1 MNNVEL
7 IKNFTTEFEFE
18 YENFILNHQNSMMYH
33 SIKYIHFLKGLIRA
47 KTLCIVSRN
56 DGKIDGVLP
65 IMYKDGKFGR
75 VMNSLP
81 YYGSNGSVLTSCEQ
95 TTHLIL
101 NFYDQISNY
110 STVASST
117 IITNPF
123 EIKSIFDKTD
133 FTHKD
138 YRIGQFTDI
147 EFSDNHREKLLKKFH
162 YKTRNVIRKALKHN
176 VNVVIDN
183 SKLNLLYQLHKD
195 NMESI
200 GGMAKEIEIID
211 HIKQI
216 YKENEDYKVYIAKYE
231 NKIVAGLLVFY
242 FKETVE
248 YYMPVI
254 NNEYRNLQALS
265 LLIFEAMTEASVFGF
280 KNWNWGGTWKSQKG
294 VYSFKKKWGTI
305 DKNYYYLTK
314 LNNEEIYTLD
324 EDTLLSE
331 YSNFYVIPFKNLL
344 KNE

>member
-1 MNNVEL
+1 MNSIEL
-7 IKNFTTEFEFE
+7 IKNFTAEFEFE

-33 SIKYIHFLKGLIRA
+33 SIKYINLLKELIRA

-95 TTHLIL
+95 TTNLIL
-101 NFYDQISNY
+101 NFYDQISNDPA
-110 STVASST
+110 VASST

-123 EIKSIFDKTD
+123 DIKSILNKTD

-147 EFSDNHREKLLKKFH
+147 EFSHNHREKLLKKFH

-176 VNVVIDN
+176 VNVVVDN
-183 SKLNLLYQLHKD
+183 SKLNLLYRLHKD

-200 GGMAKEIEIID
+200 GGMAKEIEIIN
-211 HIKQI
+211 QI
-216 YKENEDYKVYIAKYE
+216 TNTYQENKNYKVYVAVYE
-231 NKIVAGLLVFY
+231 NQIVAGLLVFY

-254 NNEYRNLQALS
+254 NSKFRNLQALS
-265 LLIFEAMTEASVFGF
+265 LLIFEAMTDASIAGF
-280 KNWNWGGTWKSQKG
+280 KNWNWGGTWESQKG
-294 VYSFKKKWGTI
+294 VYSFKKKWGTL

-314 LNNEEIYTLD
+314 VNNNDIYKLDEYTLL
-324 EDTLLSE
+324 EE
-331 YSNFYVIPFKNLL
+331 YPNFFVIPFKNLL

>member
-1 MNNVEL
+1 MNSIEL
-7 IKNFTTEFEFE
+7 IKNFTADFEFE

-33 SIKYIHFLKGLIRA
+33 SIKYINFLKGLIRA

-123 EIKSIFDKTD
+123 DIKSIFDKTD

-147 EFSDNHREKLLKKFH
+147 EFSENHREKLFKKYH

-200 GGMAKEIEIID
+200 GGIAKEIEIID

-216 YKENEDYKVYIAKYE
+216 YKENQDYKVYIAKYE

-280 KNWNWGGTWKSQKG
+280 KNWNWGGTWESQKG

-314 LNNEEIYTLD
+314 INNEEIYTLD
-324 EDTLLSE
+324 EETLLSE

>member
-1 MNNVEL
+1 MNSVEL
-7 IKNFTTEFEFE
+7 IKSFTAEFEFE

-33 SIKYIHFLKGLIRA
+33 SIKYINFLKGLIRA

-123 EIKSIFDKTD
+123 DIKSIFDKTD

-147 EFSDNHREKLLKKFH
+147 EFSENHREKLFKKYH

-200 GGMAKEIEIID
+200 GGIAKKIEIID

-216 YKENEDYKVYIAKYE
+216 YKENQDYKVYIAKYE

-280 KNWNWGGTWKSQKG
+280 KNWNWGGTWESQKG

-314 LNNEEIYTLD
+314 INNEEIYTLD
-324 EDTLLSE
+324 EETLLSE

>member
-1 MNNVEL
+1 MNSVEL
-7 IKNFTTEFEFE
+7 IKDFTGEFEFE

-33 SIKYIHFLKGLIRA
+33 SIKYFYFLKGLIKA
-47 KTLCIVSRN
+47 KPLCIVSRN
-56 DGKIDGVLP
+56 YGKIDGVLP

-75 VMNSLP
+75 VLNSLP
-81 YYGSNGSVLTSCEQ
+81 YYGSNGSVLTTSEQ
-95 TTHLIL
+95 TTDLVL
-101 NFYDQISNY
+101 KLYDQISND
-110 STVASST
+110 SKVAAST

-123 EIKSIFDKTD
+123 DTNSIIDKID

-147 EFSDNHREKLLKKFH
+147 EFSENHREKLLKKFH
-162 YKTRNVIRKALKHN
+162 YKTRNAIRKALKHN
-176 VNVVIDN
+176 VNVDIDY
-183 SKLNLLYQLHKD
+183 SKLNLLNQLHKD

-200 GGMAKEIEIID
+200 GGMAKDSVIID
-211 HIKQI
+211 HIKQT
-216 YKENEDYKVYIAKYE
+216 YNENEDYKVYIAKYK

-254 NNEYRNLQALS
+254 NSEFRNLQALS
-265 LLIFEAMTEASVFGF
+265 LLIFEAMTEASKLGL
-280 KNWNWGGTWKSQKG
+280 KNWNWGGTWESQKG
-294 VYSFKKKWGTI
+294 LYSFKKKWGTLQ
-305 DKNYYYLTK
+305 KKYYYLTK
-314 LNNEEIYTLD
+314 LNNNEIYKLD

-331 YSNFYVIPFKNLL
+331 YSNFYVLPFKNLL

>member
-1 MNNVEL
+1 MNSIEL

-18 YENFILNHQNSMMYH
+18 YENYILNHQNSMMYH

-65 IMYKDGKFGR
+65 IMYKDGKYGR
-75 VMNSLP
+75 VLNSLP
-81 YYGSNGSVLTSCEQ
+81 YYGSNGSVLTSSEK
-95 TTHLIL
+95 TKNLIL
-101 NFYDQISNY
+101 KFYNQISKD
-110 STVASST
+110 SKVASST

-123 EIKSIFDKTD
+123 DIKSIFDKTD

-183 SKLNLLYQLHKD
+183 SKLDLLYQFHKD
-195 NMESI
+195 NMKSI

-231 NKIVAGLLVFY
+231 NKTVAGLLVFY

-280 KNWNWGGTWKSQKG
+280 KNWNWGGTWESQKG

-314 LNNEEIYTLD
+314 LNNEEIYALD
-324 EDTLLSE
+324 EETLLSE
-331 YSNFYVIPFKNLL
+331 YSNFYVIPYKNLL

>member
-1 MNNVEL
+1 MKSVEL
-7 IKNFTTEFEFE
+7 IKSFTADFELE
-18 YENFILNHQNSMMYH
+18 YENFILNHENSMMYH
-33 SIKYIHFLKGLIRA
+33 SIKYLNFLKGLIRA
-47 KTLCIVSRN
+47 KTLCVVCRKE
-56 DGKIDGVLP
+56 GKIDGVLP

-95 TTHLIL
+95 STNLIL
-101 NFYDQISNY
+101 NFYDQIS
-110 STVASST
+110 SDSKVASST

-123 EIKSIFDKTD
+123 EIKSIFNKTD

-138 YRIGQFTDI
+138 YRIGQLTDI

-200 GGMAKEIEIID
+200 GGIAKEIEIID
-211 HIKQI
+211 HIKHV

-242 FKETVE
+242 FKDTVE

-280 KNWNWGGTWKSQKG
+280 KNWNWGGTWESQKG

-305 DKNYYYLTK
+305 DQNYYYLTK
-314 LNNEEIYTLD
+314 LNNEEIFTLD
-324 EDTLLSE
+324 EGTLLNE
-331 YSNFYVIPFKNLL
+331 YSNFYVIPFKYLL

>member
-1 MNNVEL
+1 MYPESKKFYIEDQNVLSQRITDARE
-7 IKNFTTEFEFE
+7 
-18 YENFILNHQNSMMYH
+18 
-33 SIKYIHFLKGLIRA
+33 GRA
-47 KTLCIVSRN
+47 PRTPQGERT
-56 DGKIDGVLP
+56 GVDVPPMPEGFKL
-65 IMYKDGKFGR
+65 
-75 VMNSLP
+75 S
-81 YYGSNGSVLTSCEQ
+81 
-95 TTHLIL
+95 
-101 NFYDQISNY
+101 
-110 STVASST
+110 
-117 IITNPF
+117 
-123 EIKSIFDKTD
+123 
-133 FTHKD
+133 
-138 YRIGQFTDI
+138 
-147 EFSDNHREKLLKKFH
+147 REKLLQKFH

-176 VNVVIDN
+176 INVVIDN

-200 GGMAKEIEIID
+200 GGIAKKIEIID

-216 YKENEDYKVYIAKYE
+216 YKENQDYKVYIAKYE

-248 YYMPVI
+248 YYIPVI

-280 KNWNWGGTWKSQKG
+280 KNWNWGGTWESQKG

-324 EDTLLSE
+324 EETLLSE

>member
-216 YKENEDYKVYIAKYE
+216 YKENEDYKVYVAKYE